1 MSKKIVFTVTND
13 LVYDQRMQK
22 ISRSMVGAGYTVQL
36 IGRQRKASPPLSN
49 EPYQQTRLTCFF
61 NKGKLFYLEYNLRLF
76 IYLLFTKFDAAC
88 AIDLDTIIPIYY
100 AGKIKGAKLAYD
112 AHEYFTEVPEVIRRP
127 SVQKVWKWVERTY
140 VPKFNLIYT
149 VSPTLATMFAA
160 QYHKPVEVIMNV
172 PVNGIQMTDN
182 GTQTLVSRPSSLAPY
197 LLYQGA
203 LNEGRG
209 LEHLI
214 EAMQQINCKLL
225 LAGEG
230 DLSAQLRAQVK
241 QLKLEDKVEFLGYIK
256 PEHLKQITAQ
266 AYIGINLLENK
277 GLSYYYSLSNK
288 FFDYIHASVP
298 QVCIGFPE
306 YKTLNDTY
314 NVAVLTQSCA
324 VNEIK
329 QAVERLLTD
338 NDLYLSLQKNCE
350 VCSRKLNWQVEEK
363 KLIRLYGQ
371 LFG

>member
-1 MSKKIVFTVTND
+1 MAEKKIVFTVTND
-13 LVYDQRMQK
+13 LVFDQRMQK
-22 ISRSMVGAGYTVQL
+22 ICRSMVSAGYTVQL
-36 IGRQRKASPPLSN
+36 IGRQRKASPPLSL

-76 IYLLFTKFDAAC
+76 IHLLFTKFHAAC
-88 AIDLDTIIPIYY
+88 AIDLDTIMPIYY
-100 AGKIKGAKLAYD
+100 AGKLKGAKLAYD

-127 SVQKVWKWVERTY
+127 AVQKIWQWVERTY

-149 VSPTLATMFAA
+149 VSPTLAKMFAA
-160 QYHKPVEVIMNV
+160 QYHKPVQVIMNV
-172 PVNGIQMTDN
+172 PVLNPQPTN
-182 GTQTLVSRPSSLAPY
+182 NTQPTTNNY

-230 DLSAQLRAQVK
+230 DLSAQLRTQVK
-241 QLKLEDKVEFLGYIK
+241 QLKLEHKIEFLGYVK
-256 PEHLKQITAQ
+256 PADLKQITAQ
-266 AYIGINLLENK
+266 ACVGINLLENK

-288 FFDYIHASVP
+288 FFDYIHAYVP

-314 NVAVLTQSCA
+314 NVALLTQSCA

-329 QAVERLLTD
+329 EAIERLLND
-338 NDLYLSLQKNCE
+338 NDLYLILQKNCE
-350 VCSRKLNWQVEEK
+350 VCSQGLNWQVEEK
-363 KLIRLYGQ
+363 KLKGLYEQ